1 MLLNRFTIGI
11 MAAACA
17 FSLSACSG
25 GSGDQAEQDGKQE
38 EASPDPAAIESQ
50 EADERAAMSRDEY
63 SNRILSLDDLPDGFT
78 LEDDVEFGEKDE
90 QSANPFDSGESSSED
105 QSTQSECVIGAMSAY
120 SSDLDG
126 VSAAR
131 SFDQS
136 DESNGTYVL
145 TSLTRP
151 ERGSTELLK
160 DLRNTVD
167 GCQESINADP
177 AESVE
182 VFEPEGNKGDGF
194 CTTAYNGT
202 FLGQGKIAMSE
213 CYVSWAGELM
223 TVHQMAFDA
232 ETSLAI
238 DEEAMDGVSEYLTK
252 ELLPTALKKADM
264 AAGPE

>member
-1 MLLNRFTIGI
+1 MKRFTIGI
-11 MAAACA
+11 MAVACA
-17 FSLSACSG
+17 FTLSACSS
-25 GSGDQAEQDGKQE
+25 GSGDQAEQGGKQE

-50 EADERAAMSRDEY
+50 EADERAAMSGDEY

-78 LEDDVEFGEKDE
+78 LEDDVEFGEEDE

-126 VSAAR
+126 VSSAR

-136 DESNGTYVL
+136 DDSTGTYIL

-151 ERGSTELLK
+151 ERGSAELLE
-160 DLRNTVD
+160 DLRNTVGD
-167 GCQESINADP
+167 CQESVSAEST
-177 AESVE
+177 ESVE
-182 VFEPEGNKGDGF
+182 VFEPKGNKGEGF
-194 CTTAYNGT
+194 CTAAYNGT

-213 CYVSWAGELM
+213 CYVSWAGELL

-232 ETSLAI
+232 ETSPAI
-238 DEEAMDGVSEYLTK
+238 DEEAMNGVSDYLTE
-252 ELLPTALKKADM
+252 ELLPTALKKAEM